1 VTILELLGKST
12 PWLQSKG
19 SESAKADAEILLAK
33 VLKIR
38 RIDLFL
44 RFEQPVTTPEQDA
57 FRELMRRRAAGE
69 PVAYLTGSKG
79 FHDFDVE
86 VGRGVLVP
94 RPETETLV
102 ELALARGGAA
112 RPVGAPPLRIVDV
125 GTGSGCIAIALA
137 RGLPDSDV
145 TAIEL
150 SHEAALIA
158 TRNIAALAAGRVR
171 LLEGDGFAPVAKE
184 SFDLVVSNPP
194 YIAEGERASLPRDVR
209 DFEPAGALF
218 SGSDG
223 LTAIRAWAAGAFAH
237 LTPGGWA
244 LFEIGST
251 QKDAAS
257 TIFRDAGFLDV
268 SVSKDLSGLDRVVA
282 GRRP

>member
-1 VTILELLGKST
+1 MTILELLAKST
-12 PWLQSKG
+12 PWLAGKG

-33 VLKIR
+33 VLGIR
-38 RIDLFL
+38 RIDLYL
-44 RFEQPVTTPEQDA
+44 RFEQPVSTAEQDR

-69 PVAYLTGSKG
+69 PVAYLTGTKG

-86 VGRGVLVP
+86 VGPGVLVP

-102 ELALARGGAA
+102 DLALARGGAP

-145 TAIEL
+145 TAIER
-150 SHEAALIA
+150 SPEALAIA
-158 TRNIAALAAGRVR
+158 RRNIAALAADRVR
-171 LLEGDGFAPVAKE
+171 LLEGDGFAPVQGE
-184 SFDLVVSNPP
+184 TFDLVVSNPP
-194 YIAEGERASLPRDVR
+194 YIAESERASLPRDVR

-218 SGSDG
+218 GGLDG
-223 LTAIRAWAAGAFAH
+223 LSVIRAWSAGAFAH
-237 LTPGGWA
+237 LSPGGWA
-244 LFEIGST
+244 LFEVGST
-251 QKDAAS
+251 QGAAAS
-257 TIFRDAGFLDV
+257 DIFREAGFTDV
-268 SVSKDLSGLDRVVA
+268 TVSKDLGGLDRVVS